1 MLFRSQFKLVD
12 GDLLTQ
18 IKSLMD
24 VFEPA
29 LDAMA
34 EGCVICLN
42 PKGTLAW
49 LDVAWVRENIASDRQ
64 YNILLAQVELN
75 KLRDFFSHLFQGYQT
90 TTSVSQAAVQQ

>member
-1 MLFRSQFKLVD
+1 
-12 GDLLTQ
+12 
-18 IKSLMD
+18 
-24 VFEPA
+24 
-29 LDAMA
+29 MA

-49 LDVAWVRENIASDRQ
+49 LDVKWVKDNVSSERI